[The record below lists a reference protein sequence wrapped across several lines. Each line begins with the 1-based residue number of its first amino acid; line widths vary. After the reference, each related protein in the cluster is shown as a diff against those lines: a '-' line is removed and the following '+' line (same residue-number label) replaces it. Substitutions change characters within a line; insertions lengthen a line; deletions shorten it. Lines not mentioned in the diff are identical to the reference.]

1 MRSNCI
7 AAFPQTV
14 CYYTWKLPA
23 ALQRPPVL
31 IDQAH
36 NTNSRAGVRLRRE
49 SPGGEHSSIPWK
61 AYLALREFKNLAS
74 DLADAVFS
82 PCSSTSLSFVETER
96 PSSLNARAFTRAADQ
111 PTAGSL
117 LASVL
122 PDACDALHKNAEKQA
137 PGLALAA

>member
-7 AAFPQTV
+7 AALPQSV

-31 IDQAH
+31 VDQSH
-36 NTNSRAGVRLRRE
+36 NINSRAGVRLRRE

-82 PCSSTSLSFVETER
+82 PSSSTSLSFVETER
-96 PSSLNARAFTRAADQ
+96 PSSFSVLTQAAGQ
-111 PTAGSL
+111 PSAGSL
-117 LASVL
+117 LDSVL
-122 PDACDALHKNAEKQA
+122 PEADDAPRNKVERRA

>member
-7 AAFPQTV
+7 AALPQSV

-31 IDQAH
+31 VDQSH
-36 NTNSRAGVRLRRE
+36 NINSRAGVRLRRE

-82 PCSSTSLSFVETER
+82 PSSSTSLSFVETER
-96 PSSLNARAFTRAADQ
+96 PSSLNARAAADQ

-122 PDACDALHKNAEKQA
+122 PDACDAPRKKAEKQV